1 MARGRGNNCVGQL
14 AAAAHGGGVYNG
26 NGELGLHRPI
36 FAGVFAANAVPHKV
50 LRLFKHRLVRNI
62 AHKFAAVLHGQ
73 RKVGAKHRVH
83 RHHQHQQRRD
93 GQKVRER
100 IIHKVAVS
108 AHAAHHIGHALAG
121 HGAAL
126 CPLGAQHGAQ
136 VVQPLA
142 KLAPGGRK
150 VFPHGAQKAR
160 RKAAQCAHHQ
170 QHAIKHPQHGALA
183 GARKAQQRIFCFKAD
198 IIQNF
203 AHTVPKGKGRK
214 NCLSEPGRLFPLW
227 RRRLRPPFHPA
238 LCGADA
244 GMA

>member
-1 MARGRGNNCVGQL
+1 MGSTGAGARDGHRHVVHRGGVGQVR
-14 AAAAHGGGVYNG
+14 AAEHLGSRTHAA
-26 NGELGLHRPI
+26 GER
-36 FAGVFAANAVPHKV
+36 
-50 LRLFKHRLVRNI
+50 
-62 AHKFAAVLHGQ
+62 
-73 RKVGAKHRVH
+73 
-83 RHHQHQQRRD
+83 QHQQRRD

-203 AHTVPKGKGRK
+203 AHTRAPRARAKK
-214 NCLSEPGRLFPLW
+214 LSLGTWPSFPALAPSPP
-227 RRRLRPPFHPA
+227 PPFLPRAVRGRCRHG
-238 LCGADA
+238 LVR
-244 GMA
+244 

>member
-1 MARGRGNNCVGQL
+1 MTSKQRAYLRSL
-14 AAAAHGGGVYNG
+14 ANTM
-26 NGELGLHRPI
+26 EP
-36 FAGVFAANAVPHKV
+36 
-50 LRLFKHRLVRNI
+50 
-62 AHKFAAVLHGQ
+62 
-73 RKVGAKHRVH
+73 
-83 RHHQHQQRRD
+83 
-93 GQKVRER
+93 
-100 IIHKVAVS
+100 IIHVGKDGVNENMIKQASDALEARELIKGTVLQNSPMS
-108 AHAAHHIGHALAG
+108 ARDAI
-121 HGAAL
+121 AAL

-227 RRRLRPPFHPA
+227 RRRLRPPFYPA